1 MGKIHFVQSEIN
13 HNRFLMGL
21 FSAMIFSIFGY
32 LFSNFQN
39 INIYIESL
47 GIGALVVLI
56 SSLVYLQFKIKKQMK
71 SLEDIEE

>member
-32 LFSNFQN
+32 LFSNFEK
-39 INIYIESL
+39 YK
-47 GIGALVVLI
+47 
-56 SSLVYLQFKIKKQMK
+56 YLYCKP
-71 SLEDIEE
+71 